1 MMLGAWPPLVM
12 IPWILTS
19 GRTCWRSALIAL
31 KVWITASSA
40 LTPCHGSA
48 EAWAAWPGKSKFT
61 RPIPN
66 RSAWRMVR
74 SRPWII
80 MAQST
85 SVKTPPSISFIFPP
99 PPSSAGV
106 PITWMRPLGSC
117 PRTAASAAPAPAP
130 EVAITLW
137 PQAWPSPG
145 SRSYSQRVAVGGP
158 SAGREGGRVG
168 GPAPRHALLH
178 LEALGGEVLR
188 EPSGGLDLLIAE
200 LGVGVDPVG
209 EGFQLVGQAGHGAAD
224 PIFE

>member
-48 EAWAAWPGKSKFT
+48 EAWAALPVKSKFT
-61 RPIPN
+61 RTIPN

-99 PPSSAGV
+99 PPSSAGA
-106 PITWMRPLGSC
+106 PMTWMRPLGSC
-117 PRTAASAAPAPAP
+117 PPTAARAAPPP
-130 EVAITLW
+130 
-137 PQAWPSPG
+137 
-145 SRSYSQRVAVGGP
+145 
-158 SAGREGGRVG
+158 
-168 GPAPRHALLH
+168 ALLPF
-178 LEALGGEVLR
+178 EALGGEVLR

-209 EGFQLVGQAGHGAAD
+209 EGFQLVGQAVHGAAD
-224 PIFE
+224 RIFDA